1 MSAIALPHPHTPCS
15 TPWSTPRSTPW
26 AMPWRMPRELPWTRP
41 LELRIDVDLP
51 ADLLAADL
59 RRLHQRLRT
68 PGDALHESATLP
80 VHLPGLVL
88 RHRVADG
95 EHYVYVEDRGLNR
108 LAGFVVFNRLIELN
122 RRADRVLRSPHTRIA
137 PEYRRH
143 GIATAVYRWALGQGM
158 CLISG
163 PRQSPAAH
171 ALWHRLA
178 QHHPLRYVHLKDKRL
193 THLGPHVADEVL
205 ADFHSRMVLWGVGW
219 DEEKFVREA
228 GVLCD
233 QAHVD
238 Q

>member
-1 MSAIALPHPHTPCS
+1 MSATALPHLQCLRGLPAPAA
-15 TPWSTPRSTPW
+15 TPRRKLWHTT
-26 AMPWRMPRELPWTRP
+26 WRMPRPLPSARP

-51 ADLLAADL
+51 AELLANDL

-68 PGDALHESATLP
+68 PGDALHCSATLP
-80 VHLPGLVL
+80 VRLPGLEL

-143 GIATAVYRWALGQGM
+143 GIATAVYRWALEQGI

-178 QHHPLRYVHLKDKRL
+178 QHHPLRYAHLQDKRL
-193 THLGPHVADEVL
+193 TDLGPQVADEVL
-205 ADFHSRMVLWGVGW
+205 EDFHTRMVLWGVGW
-219 DEEKFVREA
+219 DEGRFAREA
-228 GVLCD
+228 EMSMRG
-233 QAHVD
+233 
-238 Q
+238 